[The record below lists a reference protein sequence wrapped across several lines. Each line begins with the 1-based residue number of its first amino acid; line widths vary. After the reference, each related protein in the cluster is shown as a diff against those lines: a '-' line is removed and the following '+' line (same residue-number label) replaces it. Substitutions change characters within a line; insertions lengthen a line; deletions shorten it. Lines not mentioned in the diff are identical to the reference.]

1 MAHNECNTDLSERGS
16 ILILIKKNVSDDN
29 VTTFL
34 KHCNKKD
41 IDDDDTVH
49 LYQCRES
56 CTDENYRSP
65 ELSLAQIKNLQLR
78 MMTFKRNGY
87 YYTVSADMID
97 MYGKGLTPETSSEDL
112 LCLITD
118 NLRCGK
124 GGIYPSLSSDKFNH
138 IFCKNWFAN
147 FIDNNDDNHSKKMI
161 KRNGRQI
168 EFTLEDKSVRS
179 FGKAIKKLIAFND
192 KSCTFASYNEWITN
206 GCPVLNDGNHYFLEF
221 RDGKICW
228 DETNLNDEGI
238 RIIYLHTSKEHL
250 LISTGRRTELQI
262 AQPLFALGRC
272 LVIKV
277 SNVILSIWQFAVFCF
292 PTSQNLFL
300 KYLYKFFCNLP

>member
-1 MAHNECNTDLSERGS
+1 MLNNA
-16 ILILIKKNVSDDN
+16 
-29 VTTFL
+29 
-34 KHCNKKD
+34 
-41 IDDDDTVH
+41 DDDTVH

-138 IFCKNWFAN
+138 IFCKN
-147 FIDNNDDNHSKKMI
+147 
-161 KRNGRQI
+161 
-168 EFTLEDKSVRS
+168 
-179 FGKAIKKLIAFND
+179 
-192 KSCTFASYNEWITN
+192 
-206 GCPVLNDGNHYFLEF
+206 
-221 RDGKICW
+221 
-228 DETNLNDEGI
+228 DEGI
-238 RIIYLHTSKEHL
+238 RIIYFNTSKENL
-250 LISTGRRTELQI
+250 LKNLTFVGQRKERPIFLLVVST
-262 AQPLFALGRC
+262 C
-272 LVIKV
+272 
-277 SNVILSIWQFAVFCF
+277 
-292 PTSQNLFL
+292 LFL
-300 KYLYKFFCNLP
+300 CGIFFVFFYA